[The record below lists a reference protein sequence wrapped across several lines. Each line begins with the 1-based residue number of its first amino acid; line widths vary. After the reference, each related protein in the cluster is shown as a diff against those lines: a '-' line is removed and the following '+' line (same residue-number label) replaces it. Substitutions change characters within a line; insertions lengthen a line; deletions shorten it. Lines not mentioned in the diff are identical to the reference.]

1 MKKVIP
7 ETVVQ
12 KAFNNG
18 FVNQI
23 ETQPKSC
30 QYPLINYLDWSDLK
44 SGQQNRVICRVKKH
58 PSTPKWQEIT
68 GFVYDETD
76 LQFRTN

>member
-1 MKKVIP
+1 MNLYP
-7 ETVVQ
+7 Q
-12 KAFNNG
+12 
-18 FVNQI
+18 
-23 ETQPKSC
+23 SC
-30 QYPLINYLDWSDLK
+30 PYPFMNYLDWSDLK
-44 SGQQNRVICRVKKH
+44 SDQQNRVVCRVKKH